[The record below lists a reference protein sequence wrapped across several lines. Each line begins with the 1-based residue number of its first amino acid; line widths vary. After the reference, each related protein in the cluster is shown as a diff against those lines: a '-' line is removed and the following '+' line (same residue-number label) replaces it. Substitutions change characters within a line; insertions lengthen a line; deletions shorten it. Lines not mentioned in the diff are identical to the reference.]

1 MKHLDANRRARALT
15 MPIGGRALP
24 TPHYFPS
31 ISSLKTNLRPT
42 EYFEIL
48 ARLGHPS
55 FLVSAYDIEHARS
68 KRQFIAALKKHRR
81 SHPTLIL
88 MDSGNYE
95 SFWTS
100 SDDWNRSKYEAI
112 LSNEICDIAFCFDN
126 QKPPKSI
133 DRNVS
138 GIVSSTK
145 SSQKLAART
154 TVTPIVHC
162 ERKTLNATVLAL
174 VKKLNPPI
182 IAIPE
187 RMLGD
192 GLLARVQTLTSLR
205 QELNKLENYVF
216 LHLLGTGNPLSLIL
230 FALAGAD
237 SFDSL
242 EWCQTTVDSRTGI
255 LYHFQ
260 QRDLVRDDCPFC
272 DQTKGLNYTLATL
285 GHNLHFY
292 SAWMTKLQAVVSS
305 GGEKE
310 LLKDHFSKEFL
321 TELEAIWA

>member
-1 MKHLDANRRARALT
+1 

-31 ISSLKTNLRPT
+31 ISSLKTNLQPT
-42 EYFEIL
+42 AYFEVL
-48 ARLGHPS
+48 SRLGHPS

-68 KRQFIAALKKHRR
+68 KSQFIAALKKHRR
-81 SHPTLIL
+81 SHRTLVL

-95 SFWTS
+95 SFWSS
-100 SDDWNRSKYEAI
+100 SDDWDKSKFEAI
-112 LSNEICDIAFCFDN
+112 LKNEVCDIAFCFDN

-133 DRNVS
+133 ERNVS

-145 SSQKLAART
+145 SSQKLAGRT
-154 TVTPIVHC
+154 TITPIVHC
-162 ERKTLNATVLAL
+162 ERKALNDTVLAL

-205 QELNKLENYVF
+205 KELNKLENYVF
-216 LHLLGTGNPLSLIL
+216 IHLLGTGNPLSLLL

-242 EWCQTTVDSRTGI
+242 EWCQTTVDSRTGL

-260 QRDLVRDDCPFC
+260 QRDLIRDDCPFC
-272 DQTKGLNYTLATL
+272 DRDSGLNYTLATL

-292 SAWMTKLQAVVSS
+292 SAWMAKLQGVVSS
-305 GGEKE
+305 SGEKE
-310 LLKDHFSKEFL
+310 LLKEHFSKEFL